1 MMASYNSSDE
11 EEEDSNGAW
20 FDLEDDSNYFT
31 MCTKFK
37 VNAKKDK

>member
-1 MMASYNSSDE
+1 MMAEFDSSDE

-20 FDLEDDSNYFT
+20 FDLEDANNYFT

-37 VNAKKDK
+37 ITAKKD